1 MNNFLSTMLK
11 GLGATKGHISEESLG
26 KLEQESVLKRTKEVF
41 AFIFQ
46 FVAKRICY
54 AINAIKVRTTS
65 TLFMRHVVQSTIK
78 NICLTEKNDMN
89 FSSVLSAI
97 NNFLSE
103 NRKKLSLFF
112 YLTSGMAL
120 RWYSDVK
127 RSFGKKKAF

>member
-89 FSSVLSAI
+89 FSSVLISHKQFFI
-97 NNFLSE
+97 RKQKKTKLIFLFDKQHGTE
-103 NRKKLSLFF
+103 VVF
-112 YLTSGMAL
+112 
-120 RWYSDVK
+120 
-127 RSFGKKKAF
+127 